1 MACRLEVEGTLRPL
15 EQGPGSQ
22 RILPKG
28 HTPLPEEVLPRHR
41 EDETGYS
48 PESLLV
54 RASNWV

>member
-15 EQGPGSQ
+15 VQGPGSQ

-41 EDETGYS
+41 EDETG
-48 PESLLV
+48 
-54 RASNWV
+54 